1 MAMKFLK
8 VVLNDDSASDSG
20 YYFRDKTS
28 TDEAKLVVVSVPWSV
43 TSDYGRGAAY
53 APDAI
58 IDASDKK
65 DIYDLKRDISHY
77 GSVATADIDYNIQE
91 CSGRLGHEAERI
103 ALSLEESDTIGERT
117 HARIE
122 RVNVGFGEMQASV
135 YRQVRRIAKSG
146 KQVAIVGGDQSV
158 AFGAVKALSEHHK
171 GIGVLNI
178 DAHADLKHEGV
189 PYTYSHTTVMRN
201 IAEEL
206 SCVGKIVEVG
216 VRDINHDELA
226 FATANDK
233 VEIHF
238 SEELAA
244 RRFEGETWGKIC
256 DEICESLPPK
266 VYISFDIDA
275 LKIEFCHNTNSPVPG
290 GMTFD
295 EVVYL
300 VNRVVATGHTIVGFD
315 ITEVVPNLDNVMD
328 ANVAARLLGKMIV
341 AALNSV
347 YEKSE

>member
-20 YYFRDKTS
+20 YYFRDNTS

-43 TSDYGRGAAY
+43 TSDYGHGAAY
-53 APDAI
+53 TPDAI
-58 IDASDKK
+58 IEVSNRK
-65 DIYDLKRDISHY
+65 DLYDIRRDISYY
-77 GSVATADIDYNIQE
+77 GAVATAEIDYNIQE

-103 ALSLEESDTIGERT
+103 ALSIEEDEIIGERT
-117 HARIE
+117 LSRIE
-122 RVNVGFGEMQASV
+122 RVNIGFGEMQASV

-146 KQVAIVGGDQSV
+146 KQVAVVGGDQSV
-158 AFGAVKALSEHHK
+158 AFGAVKALSEYHK
-171 GIGVLNI
+171 SIGVLNI
-178 DAHADLKHEGV
+178 DAHADLKQENV

-206 SCVGKIVEVG
+206 PHVERIVGVG
-216 VRDINHDELA
+216 VRDIAHDELA
-226 FATANDK
+226 FASANDK
-233 VEIHF
+233 IKLFF

-256 DEICESLPPK
+256 DELCEALPEK

-275 LKIEFCHNTNSPVPG
+275 LKIEFCHNTNAPVPG

-295 EVVYL
+295 EVIYL
-300 VNRVVATGHTIVGFD
+300 INRVVATGHTIVGFD
-315 ITEVVPNLDNVMD
+315 ITEVVPNLDNAMD
-328 ANVAARLLGKMIV
+328 ANVASRLLGKMIV
-341 AALNSV
+341 ATLNSV
-347 YEKSE
+347 YEKGI